1 MARSSWGIFLRGVAG
16 ALAGY
21 AIAILLASISTGR
34 PSEVARSVLWVY
46 TDASPITTAIL
57 FSGPIAA
64 SALGLAIAYRA
75 RFITVGSEGQV
86 ILGSAS
92 ALWLSLYSGLALDP
106 LPTIALSMVLASL
119 FGALY
124 SLIVAV
130 LRIYLG
136 VNETLSSLMLN
147 FVAMYSVNYM
157 ISTAWR
163 VGPFTITRSL
173 PPEYRL
179 SYVAVAS
186 VLLILAIATWM
197 LLARTRFGLA
207 VEVYGRAPRAAETY
221 GYSGMAITVWAALAS
236 GSLSGLG
243 GALAFLGFQHS
254 LTPMSAPPGYGY
266 MGVLVAWLSANS
278 PLAIL
283 PASVFF
289 SSIVV
294 LGRSLQAVGV
304 PLSYVLAIQA
314 MVVLLVLISAT
325 SPRLRLGWPRWWR

>member
-1 MARSSWGIFLRGVAG
+1 MWAPVLRAVAG
-16 ALAGY
+16 ALVGY
-21 AIAILLASISTGR
+21 ALAIALASIVTGR
-34 PSEVARSVLWVY
+34 PWEVVESLLWVY
-46 TDASPITTAIL
+46 TGVSPLVTAVL

-92 ALWLSLYSGLALDP
+92 ALWLSLYSGIDLGP
-106 LPTIALSMVLASL
+106 VPTIALSMAIASL
-119 FGALY
+119 LGALY
-124 SLIVAV
+124 SLLTAA

-147 FVAMYSVNYM
+147 FVAMYAVNYM
-157 ISTAWR
+157 ISTSWR
-163 VGPFTITRSL
+163 VGPFTITKSL

-179 SYVAVAS
+179 SYVAVAV
-186 VLLILAIATWM
+186 VLVALAIASWV

-207 VEVYGRAPRAAETY
+207 VEVYGRAPKAAETY
-221 GYSGMAITVWAALAS
+221 GYSGKAVIAWAALAS
-236 GSLSGLG
+236 GSFSGLG
-243 GALAFLGFQHS
+243 GALALLGFQHS

-266 MGVLVAWLSANS
+266 MGVLVAWLSANN
-278 PLAIL
+278 PVAIL
-283 PASVFF
+283 PASIFF

-304 PLSYVLAIQA
+304 PLGYTLAIQA
-314 MVVLLVLISAT
+314 VIVLSALISTKLAG
-325 SPRLRLGWPRWWR
+325 LRPGWARWWS